1 MSDFHKLRVK
11 DVINETESCVT
22 ILFEVEEELKE
33 NFKFTAGQ
41 YLTIKGEIGGEEVR
55 RAYSICTGKS
65 DNEVGVS
72 VKKVEGGKMSTF
84 LNESIKN
91 GDVLEVM
98 KPEGKFTLITHID
111 IKGTIIFLLQEVE

>member
-1 MSDFHKLRVK
+1 MSEFHKLRVK

-72 VKKVEGGKMSTF
+72 VKKVEGGKCQPF
-84 LNESIKN
+84 
-91 GDVLEVM
+91 
-98 KPEGKFTLITHID
+98 
-111 IKGTIIFLLQEVE
+111 